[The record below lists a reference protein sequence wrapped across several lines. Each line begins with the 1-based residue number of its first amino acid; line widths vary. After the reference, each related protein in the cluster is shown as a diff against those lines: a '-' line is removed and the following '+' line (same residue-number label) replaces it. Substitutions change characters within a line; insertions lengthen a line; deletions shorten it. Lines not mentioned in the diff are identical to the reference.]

1 MSSLKLGLIIPLL
14 FVGPALA
21 QGTTQRNYGAP
32 NQPPRESSS
41 TRTPVAVQPNN
52 NNIFQNPIG
61 QGVAPAASANSNRN
75 SNSINTQH

>member
-1 MSSLKLGLIIPLL
+1 MSPLKLCLIIPLL
-14 FVGPALA
+14 FAGPALA
-21 QGTTQRNYGAP
+21 QGTTQRNYGTP
-32 NQPPRESSS
+32 NQPPRSAGN

-75 SNSINTQH
+75 GNAISTQH